1 MTSNG
6 NFLGAFMRKIITA
19 TLAAA
24 ALAAGVAQ
32 AATTTTTFAVTATVL
47 STCSATATT
56 LAFPNYTPGGGAQI
70 GNSTIS
76 VKCTKNTP
84 FTVSL
89 NAGSTTGDAY
99 AQRLMGSGANTLQ
112 YNLYTTAA
120 LATVFGDGTGGTGTI
135 PGTGLGVATAN
146 SVPVFGQVPD
156 NATNQAAI
164 AGAYSDTITVTVTY

>member
-1 MTSNG
+1 
-6 NFLGAFMRKIITA
+6 MRKIITA

-47 STCSATATT
+47 STCSATAAT

-76 VKCTKNTP
+76 VKCTRNTP

-89 NAGSTTGDAY
+89 NAGSTTGDAFT
-99 AQRLMGSGANTLQ
+99 QRLMGSGANTLQ

-120 LATVFGDGTGGTGTI
+120 LATVFGDGTGGTGTVPACRCSARSLTAPPTKRRLPVLTATRSPSRSRI
-135 PGTGLGVATAN
+135 DPRPCGGLVAAART
-146 SVPVFGQVPD
+146 PV
-156 NATNQAAI
+156 
-164 AGAYSDTITVTVTY
+164 